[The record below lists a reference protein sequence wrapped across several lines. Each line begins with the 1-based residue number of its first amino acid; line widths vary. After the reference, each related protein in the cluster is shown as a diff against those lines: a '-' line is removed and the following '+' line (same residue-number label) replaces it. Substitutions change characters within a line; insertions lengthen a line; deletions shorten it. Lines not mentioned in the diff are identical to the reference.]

1 MASQGSAGAIHH
13 VAQVRRAEPRF
24 LHIWTA
30 GSNPLEHRVVDVN
43 RRIGICIATVSPDG
57 KPDMRIERLSG
68 ADYRSPPPSHWRVQQ
83 ILVSEVFFNKSRGT
97 IDLEFDSF
105 AVFLRSAG
113 HLTRSFTFHSSMGP
127 LTWQHD
133 GLFKQDLQLLTARK
147 ETVAVIR
154 DAKLPRG
161 NVMVIGIVA
170 GDIAPQGIFEE
181 ILFSALAV
189 LEWRRRVGCV
199 GGLGMVD
206 AKRMTRSLVAAVA
219 GFPGRLLKGKA
230 RKKKEGEAGRRT
242 RAETGNETGR
252 MT

>member
-1 MASQGSAGAIHH
+1 
-13 VAQVRRAEPRF
+13 
-24 LHIWTA
+24 
-30 GSNPLEHRVVDVN
+30 
-43 RRIGICIATVSPDG
+43 
-57 KPDMRIERLSG
+57 
-68 ADYRSPPPSHWRVQQ
+68 
-83 ILVSEVFFNKSRGT
+83 
-97 IDLEFDSF
+97 
-105 AVFLRSAG
+105 
-113 HLTRSFTFHSSMGP
+113 MGP

-147 ETVAVIR
+147 KTVAVIR

-189 LEWRRRVGCV
+189 LEWRRRIGCV

-219 GFPGRLLKGKA
+219 GFPGQLLKGKTQ
-230 RKKKEGEAGRRT
+230 KKKEGDAGRRT

-252 MT
+252 ITGEGFGDGQEGTEETGEDVDSEPQEEKRTEAQENT